1 VRAGF
6 LSTEPVKGIHHITAI
21 AADPQHNLDFY
32 TEVMGM
38 RLVKLTVNFDD
49 PGTYHF
55 YFGNET
61 GTPGSILTFFPWP
74 GAENG
79 RIGAGQVVAIAF
91 AVPIGSLAF
100 WSARL
105 RAHGVDLSPDV
116 QRFGEQVL
124 RFHDPDGLWLELV
137 ESEQRD
143 PGMARQRGPVP
154 APYALS
160 GFHSAT
166 LSELNHDHTARLV
179 SHMGFAE
186 AGREGDRFRYRVSG
200 PVAATLDVLEEPK
213 ARLGRLGA
221 GTVHHIAF
229 RAATDEQQVVW
240 RSDLLGLGYHVTPV
254 IDRMYFHS
262 IYFREPGGVLFEIAT
277 DPPGFAIDESP
288 ERLGER
294 LMLPGW
300 LESERRDVERRLPV
314 LTRQP
319 SISRVAQRVK
329 SAAE

>member
-1 VRAGF
+1 MSVQP
-6 LSTEPVKGIHHITAI
+6 LKGIHHITAI
-21 AADPQHNLDFY
+21 AADPQRNLDFY
-32 TEVMGM
+32 TEVMGL

-55 YFGNET
+55 YFGNEI

-74 GAENG
+74 GAEKG
-79 RIGAGQVVAIAF
+79 ATGAGQVVAIAF
-91 AVPIGSLAF
+91 AVSIGSLTF

-105 RAHGVDLSPDV
+105 RAHGVDPAPEV

-124 RFHDPDGLWLELV
+124 RFQDPDGLWLELV
-137 ESEQRD
+137 ETEQRD
-143 PGMARQRGPVP
+143 PGVARQRGPVP
-154 APYALS
+154 ASYALS

-166 LSELNHDHTARLV
+166 ISELIHDHTASLV

-186 AGREGDRFRYRVSG
+186 DGRESDRLRYRASG
-200 PVAATLDVLEEPK
+200 PGAAILDVVEQPK
-213 ARLGRLGA
+213 ARFGRLGT

-229 RAATDEQQVVW
+229 RAPTDEQQVDW
-240 RSDLLGLGYHVTPV
+240 RRDLLGLGYHVTPV

-288 ERLGER
+288 EHLGER
-294 LMLPGW
+294 LTLPSW
-300 LESERRDVERRLPV
+300 LESDRRDVERRLPV
-314 LTRQP
+314 LPRQP
-319 SISRVAQRVK
+319 SISRG
-329 SAAE
+329 

>member
-1 VRAGF
+1 M
-6 LSTEPVKGIHHITAI
+6 SIQPVKGIHHITAI
-21 AADPQHNLDFY
+21 AADPQRNLDFY
-32 TEVMGM
+32 TQVMGM

-74 GAENG
+74 GAESG
-79 RIGAGQVVAIAF
+79 RIGAGQVVAVAF
-91 AVPIGSLAF
+91 AVSIGSLAF
-100 WSARL
+100 WKARL
-105 RAHGVDLSPDV
+105 RDHGVDLSPEQ

-124 RFHDPDGLWLELV
+124 RFQDPDGLWLELV
-137 ESEQRD
+137 ETGQRD
-143 PGMARQRGPVP
+143 PGMARQRGPVT
-154 APYALS
+154 APYTLS

-166 LSELNHDHTARLV
+166 LSELNHDHTTRLV

-186 AGREGDRFRYRVSG
+186 AGRESDRFRYRASG
-200 PVAATLDVLEEPK
+200 PAAAILDVLEEPK
-213 ARLGRLGA
+213 ARFGRLGA

-240 RSDLLGLGYHVTPV
+240 RRDLMGLGYHVTPV

-288 ERLGER
+288 EHLGER
-294 LMLPGW
+294 LTLPAW
-300 LESERRDVERRLPV
+300 LEPDRRDVERRLPA

-319 SISRVAQRVK
+319 SIGQVAQRVK
-329 SAAE
+329 SAAD

>member
-1 VRAGF
+1 M
-6 LSTEPVKGIHHITAI
+6 STQPVKGIHHITAI
-21 AADPQHNLDFY
+21 AADPQRNLDFY

-74 GAENG
+74 GAEKG
-79 RIGAGQVVAIAF
+79 TIGAGQVVAVAF
-91 AVPIGSLAF
+91 AVSIGSLAF
-100 WSARL
+100 WKARL
-105 RAHGVDLSPDV
+105 RDHGVDLSPEK

-124 RFHDPDGLWLELV
+124 RFQDPDGLWLELV
-137 ESEQRD
+137 ETGQGD

-154 APYALS
+154 APYTLS

-166 LSELNHDHTARLV
+166 LSELNPDHTARLV
-179 SHMGFAE
+179 SHLGFAE
-186 AGREGDRFRYRVSG
+186 AGRESDRFRYRASG
-200 PVAATLDVLEEPK
+200 PAAAILDVLEEPK
-213 ARLGRLGA
+213 ARFGRLGA

-240 RSDLLGLGYHVTPV
+240 RRDLLGLGYHVTPV

-288 ERLGER
+288 EHLGER
-294 LMLPGW
+294 LTLPPW
-300 LESERRDVERRLPV
+300 LEPDRRDVERHLPV

-319 SISRVAQRVK
+319 SIGQVAQRVK
-329 SAAE
+329 SAAD

>member
-1 VRAGF
+1 M
-6 LSTEPVKGIHHITAI
+6 STQPVKGIHHITAI
-21 AADPQHNLDFY
+21 AADPQRNLDFY

-79 RIGAGQVVAIAF
+79 AIGASQVVAIAF
-91 AVPIGSLAF
+91 AVSIGSLAF
-100 WSARL
+100 WNARL
-105 RAHGVDLSPDV
+105 RAHGVDVSPEV

-124 RFHDPDGLWLELV
+124 RFQDPDGLWLELV
-137 ESEQRD
+137 ETEQRD
-143 PGMARQRGPVP
+143 PGIARPRGPVP
-154 APYALS
+154 APSALS

-166 LSELNHDHTARLV
+166 LSELNHDHTASLV

-186 AGREGDRFRYRVSG
+186 AGRESNRFRYRASG
-200 PVAATLDVLEEPK
+200 PAAAILDVLEEPK
-213 ARLGRLGA
+213 ARFGRLGA

-240 RSDLLGLGYHVTPV
+240 RRDLLDLGYHVTPV

-288 ERLGER
+288 EHLGER
-294 LMLPGW
+294 LTLPAW
-300 LESERRDVERRLPV
+300 LESDRRDVERRLPV

-319 SISRVAQRVK
+319 SLSQVEHRVK
-329 SAAE
+329 SAAD

>member
-1 VRAGF
+1 M
-6 LSTEPVKGIHHITAI
+6 STQPVKGIHHITAI
-21 AADPQHNLDFY
+21 AADPQRNLDFY

-79 RIGAGQVVAIAF
+79 AIGAGQVVAIAF
-91 AVPIGSLAF
+91 AVSIGSLAF
-100 WSARL
+100 WNARL
-105 RAHGVDLSPDV
+105 RAHGVDLSPEV

-124 RFHDPDGLWLELV
+124 RFQDPDGLWLELV
-137 ESEQRD
+137 ETEQRD

-166 LSELNHDHTARLV
+166 LSELNQDHTARLV

-186 AGREGDRFRYRVSG
+186 AGRESDRFRYRASG
-200 PVAATLDVLEEPK
+200 PAAAILDVLQEPK
-213 ARLGRLGA
+213 ARFWLARRRNRASHRLPRRDRRTAGRLAPRSTGSWLPRDA
-221 GTVHHIAF
+221 GD
-229 RAATDEQQVVW
+229 RP
-240 RSDLLGLGYHVTPV
+240 DL
-254 IDRMYFHS
+254 YFHS
-262 IYFREPGGVLFEIAT
+262 IYFREPCGVLFEIAT

-288 ERLGER
+288 DHLGKRLT
-294 LMLPGW
+294 LPAW
-300 LESERRDVERRLPV
+300 LESDRRYVERRLPV

-319 SISRVAQRVK
+319 SLSRVEQRVK
-329 SAAE
+329 SAAD

>member
-1 VRAGF
+1 M
-6 LSTEPVKGIHHITAI
+6 STQPVKGIHHITAI
-21 AADPQHNLDFY
+21 AADPQRNLDFY

-91 AVPIGSLAF
+91 AVSIGSLTH

-105 RAHGVDLSPDV
+105 RDHGVDLPPEV

-124 RFHDPDGLWLELV
+124 RFQDPDGLWLELV
-137 ESEQRD
+137 ETEQRD
-143 PGMARQRGPVP
+143 PGMARQRGPVTEP
-154 APYALS
+154 HALS

-186 AGREGDRFRYRVSG
+186 AGRESDRFRYRASG
-200 PVAATLDVLEEPK
+200 PAAAILDVLEEPK
-213 ARLGRLGA
+213 VRFSRLGA

-240 RSDLLGLGYHVTPV
+240 RRDLMGLGYHVTPV

-288 ERLGER
+288 EHLGER
-294 LMLPGW
+294 LTLPAW
-300 LESERRDVERRLPV
+300 LESDRRDVERRLPV

-319 SISRVAQRVK
+319 SIGQVEQRVK
-329 SAAE
+329 SASD